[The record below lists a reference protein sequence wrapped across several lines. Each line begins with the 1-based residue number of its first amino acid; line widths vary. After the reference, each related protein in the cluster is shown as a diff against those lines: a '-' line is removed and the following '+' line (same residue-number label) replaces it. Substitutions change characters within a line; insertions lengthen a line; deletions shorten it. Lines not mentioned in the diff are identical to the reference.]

1 MTETEGKVGHIF
13 IPAGLNSEGIYLFVK
28 AINDAVNFKGEMQMK
43 SPANDLE
50 YEGPNKGTKPKEGEE
65 NSRMTKWG
73 DEAEEEERVA
83 TKPSISSE
91 LLELDIGLATRI
103 VDRSEQGQNFNSEMK
118 EEVSEEDLDTEKLFQ
133 PVFEAYFDAL
143 FKAAVNQLKE
153 ALAKKELLEN
163 LKKGLLQNRQG
174 KASRATRETVRSME
188 IVNLVNIEGAKYPVF
203 LSCSNEDKDIVLEF
217 LSGLE
222 GLPLHLF
229 EPNALFSIAN
239 LVGLPLQMDS
249 ATVDLTRPSVARV
262 CVELDLT
269 KDMPKAV
276 WIHLGQ
282 LSFLQ
287 PITYEDLPEY
297 CISCRAIG
305 HKKCKTHRKSS
316 RWFRR
321 EGKLSSR
328 SLNDSIKVLVPESSE
343 LGANS
348 VIAHN
353 APNHAVDISAAPSF
367 ADATFAIPN
376 SSTKTPVSTDALLEG
391 PFPLVQTCSDENE
404 QAKDPTIL
412 IGKIQCTKDA
422 SLPVPIVAENLL
434 GKDVS
439 IPTDPLLPG
448 PVVAESFLG
457 KDVASPTDPAPPLT
471 VFEESTVLHSPPF
484 VPLPEV
490 VHTPVP
496 LIADSNVPDACD
508 AHSTL
513 RKDRLDG
520 SHDNSVC
527 GDDEIISDPHS
538 HSKPF
543 CIVN

>member
-1 MTETEGKVGHIF
+1 MNVCRWTCDF
-13 IPAGLNSEGIYLFVK
+13 
-28 AINDAVNFKGEMQMK
+28 D
-43 SPANDLE
+43 
-50 YEGPNKGTKPKEGEE
+50 
-65 NSRMTKWG
+65 
-73 DEAEEEERVA
+73 
-83 TKPSISSE
+83 PSIDSP
-91 LLELDIGLATRI
+91 LA
-103 VDRSEQGQNFNSEMK
+103 
-118 EEVSEEDLDTEKLFQ
+118 
-133 PVFEAYFDAL
+133 PVW
-143 FKAAVNQLKE
+143 
-153 ALAKKELLEN
+153 
-163 LKKGLLQNRQG
+163 
-174 KASRATRETVRSME
+174 
-188 IVNLVNIEGAKYPVF
+188 I
-203 LSCSNEDKDIVLEF
+203 
-217 LSGLE
+217 GLE

-249 ATVDLTRPSVARV
+249 ATVNLTRPSVARV

-305 HKKCKTHRKSS
+305 HKKCKTPRKSS

-328 SLNDSIKVLVPESSE
+328 SLNDSVKVLVPESGG

-391 PFPLVQTCSDENE
+391 PLPLVQTCSDENE

-422 SLPVPIVAENLL
+422 SLLVPTVAENLL
-434 GKDVS
+434 GKDVA
-439 IPTDPLLPG
+439 IPTDPLLSG

-457 KDVASPTDPAPPLT
+457 KDVVSPTDPAPPLT
-471 VFEESTVLHSPPF
+471 VFVESTVLHSPPF

-490 VHTPVP
+490 VHTHVP
-496 LIADSNVPDACD
+496 LIADSNVPDASD

-513 RKDRLDG
+513 RKDVLDG

-527 GDDEIISDPHS
+527 GDDEIISDPNIPTQNRFVLLTDPMITEISEQGTPNSTPLKSTPTKEEAHHEMS
-538 HSKPF
+538 RMTTRRSRPPIIEGFIVDCVGEPKLECEGYNGPF
-543 CIVN
+543 LFLGPPGSPREDGKRPRTAIPTKISPHTMVNV